1 MLGKI
6 KIYSGKGKDPID
18 DRLYI
23 REKLRKAMDLPDA
36 EGNERRVQRSF
47 AVKYLV
53 VFVPSRMLFGNAK
66 LVDVAGINRGI
77 ECC

>member
-6 KIYSGKGKDPID
+6 KIYSGKGKDPIY

-23 REKLRKAMDLPDA
+23 REKLRKAMDLPDD
-36 EGNERRVQRSF
+36 EGKERTTSRSY

-53 VFVPSRMLFGNAK
+53 VFAPSRMLFGSAK
-66 LVDVAGINRGI
+66 VVDVAGIESTLI
-77 ECC
+77 VK